1 MEVIAPRST
10 ITRKNSPNYHKV
22 TGVGEDMA
30 MFPAAFGTI
39 KDVLRRCTSGPRRTS
54 SLMSLILILMVLM
67 AACGPTAAPAAPAA
81 AATEAP
87 AEATE
92 APAEAEATEAPAAT
106 EGETIKVGI
115 LHSLSGTMAISE
127 VSVKDATLLAIEE
140 INAAGG
146 INGKLLEPIIED
158 GASDWPTFA
167 EKAQKLIQQD
177 GVAVVF
183 GCWTSASRKAVLP
196 VFEELNGLL
205 FYPVQ
210 YEGLES
216 SPNIFYTGAEPTQ
229 QIIPGV
235 EYLVNTLGS
244 KKMYLLGSDYVFPR
258 TANLIIKA
266 QLEALGVELAGEEY
280 VPLGGTE
287 FSTIISK
294 IQEAAPD
301 SIFNTLN
308 GDSNVAFFKQFKDA
322 GFTPETLPVMSVS
335 VAEEEVRGIGPENV
349 AGHYTAWNYYQTTD
363 TPENE
368 AFVAAYKAA
377 YGDDRVTSDP
387 AEAGYFGVYLWKAMV
402 EKAGSTAVD
411 DVKAAAATGEIT
423 FQAPEG
429 LITVDPEN
437 QHTYKYIRI
446 GQINAE
452 GLIDEVYS
460 SPEAVKPDP
469 YLKNIPWAEGLAEAA
484 SQ

>member
-1 MEVIAPRST
+1 MS
-10 ITRKNSPNYHKV
+10 ITFVVDALARF
-22 TGVGEDMA
+22 TTRRRRR
-30 MFPAAFGTI
+30 PAALAS
-39 KDVLRRCTSGPRRTS
+39 VL
-54 SLMSLILILMVLM
+54 LILALFVGAC
-67 AACGPTAAPAAPAA
+67 AAPSAPATGAADATAAPAAEAA
-81 AATEAP
+81 ASD
-87 AEATE
+87 
-92 APAEAEATEAPAAT
+92 AAS
-106 EGETIKVGI
+106 GDTIKVGI

-127 VSVKDATLLAIEE
+127 VSVRDATLLAIEE
-140 INAAGG
+140 INANGG
-146 INGKLLEPIIED
+146 VMGKMLEPIVED

-167 EKAQKLIQQD
+167 EKARKLIQQD

-210 YEGLES
+210 YEGLEQ

-235 EYLVNTLGS
+235 EYLVNELGA
-244 KKMYLLGSDYVFPR
+244 KNIYLLGSDYVFPR

-266 QLEALGVELAGEEY
+266 QLEALGVTLAGEEY

-294 IQEAAPD
+294 IQEAKPD
-301 SIFNTLN
+301 AIFNTLN

-322 GFTPETLPVMSVS
+322 GFTAEALPVMSVS

-349 AGHYTAWNYYQTTD
+349 AGHYTAWNYYQTTA

-368 AFVAAYKAA
+368 AFVAAYKAK
-377 YGDDRVTSDP
+377 YGDERVTSDP

-402 EKAGSTAVD
+402 EKAGSTAVA
-411 DVKAAAATGEIT
+411 DVKAAAASGEIEYA
-423 FQAPEG
+423 APEG
-429 LITVDPEN
+429 LVKVDPEN
-437 QHTYKYIRI
+437 QHTWKTVRI
-446 GQINAE
+446 GQVNAE
-452 GLIDEVYS
+452 GLIDEVFAS
-460 SPEAVKPDP
+460 DGPVHPDP
-469 YLKNIPWAEGLAEAA
+469 FLKEIEWAEGLAEGMA
-484 SQ
+484 Q

>member
-1 MEVIAPRST
+1 MKRS
-10 ITRKNSPNYHKV
+10 IPIGRL
-22 TGVGEDMA
+22 A
-30 MFPAAFGTI
+30 RIFPATRAQRRASWMALLV
-39 KDVLRRCTSGPRRTS
+39 VLAMLLSACTAPASAP
-54 SLMSLILILMVLM
+54 
-67 AACGPTAAPAAPAA
+67 AAEAPAAAEEPAAAAPAA
-81 AATEAP
+81 
-87 AEATE
+87 
-92 APAEAEATEAPAAT
+92 
-106 EGETIKVGI
+106 EGETIKVGV

-127 VSVKDATLLAIEE
+127 VSVRDATLLAIEE

-146 INGKLLEPIIED
+146 LMGKMLEPIVED

-167 EKAQKLIQQD
+167 EKARKLIQQD

-210 YEGLES
+210 YEGLEA

-235 EYLVNTLGS
+235 EFLVNELGAGS
-244 KKMYLLGSDYVFPR
+244 IYLLGSDYVFPR

-294 IQEAAPD
+294 IQEAQPAA
-301 SIFNTLN
+301 IFNTLN

-322 GFTPETLPVMSVS
+322 GFTAETMPVLSVS
-335 VAEEEVRGIGPENV
+335 VAEEEVRGIGPENI
-349 AGHYTAWNYYQTTD
+349 AGHYTAWNYYQTTE

-377 YGDDRVTSDP
+377 YGDERVTADP
-387 AEAGYFGVYLWKAMV
+387 IEAGYFGVYLWKAMV
-402 EKAGSTAVD
+402 EAAGSTEVDAVRE
-411 DVKAAAATGEIT
+411 AARSGEIT
-423 FQAPEG
+423 FAAPEG

-437 QHTYKYIRI
+437 QHTYKYVRI

-460 SPEAVKPDP
+460 NPEAVKPDP
-469 YLKNIPWAEGLAEAA
+469 FLANIPWAAGLAEQA